1 MRSSTKRRPKAKA
14 KSKPRRAAEL
24 KHHCED
30 RGKTPSVRSI
40 IVAWG
45 RESHEPWLTFP
56 DKCWACGN
64 WGAGVERAHIIPHS
78 GGGSMEPLN
87 FFLLC
92 GACHRA
98 QPDNAPREFQIAW
111 LRTVSP
117 WLAKVQSMTAI
128 LLAELHKVGGDAAVE
143 MGNQLLQDKETA
155 AAIFEESKMRTKV
168 SGGHHITNE
177 IASGQWN
184 TMSIVVEMVRDAM
197 TPPPRA
203 DVPSLAAAEQMELLS

>member
-1 MRSSTKRRPKAKA
+1 MSTSTKRKPKP
-14 KSKPRRAAEL
+14 KPRRADEL
-24 KHHCED
+24 KRHCGD
-30 RGKTPSVRSI
+30 RGKMPSIRQI
-40 IVAWG
+40 ITAWS
-45 RESHEPWLTFP
+45 RERDEPWLSFE

-92 GACHRA
+92 HTCHRA

-117 WLAKVQSMTAI
+117 WLAKVQSMAAV

-143 MGNQLLQDKETA
+143 MGSQLLQDKETA
-155 AAIFEESKMRTKV
+155 ASIFEESKKRSKV
-168 SGGHHITNE
+168 AGGPHINNW
-177 IASGQWN
+177 IANGQWN
-184 TMSIVVEMVRDAM
+184 TMGIVVEMVRDAM
-197 TPPPRA
+197 TPTTKA
-203 DVPSLAAAEQMELLS
+203 AAPSLAAAEQMELLS

>member
-1 MRSSTKRRPKAKA
+1 MSTSTKRKPKPKP
-14 KSKPRRAAEL
+14 KSKPRRADDL
-24 KHHCED
+24 KQHCGD
-30 RGKTPSVRSI
+30 RGKMPSIRQI
-40 IVAWG
+40 IAAWS
-45 RESHEPWLTFP
+45 RERDAPWLSFE

-64 WGAGVERAHIIPHS
+64 WGGGVERAHIIPHS

-117 WLAKVQSMTAI
+117 WVVKVQSMAAA

-143 MGNQLLQDKETA
+143 MGNQLLQDKETVS
-155 AAIFEESKMRTKV
+155 AIFEESKKRTMV
-168 SGGHHITNE
+168 SGGHHISNK

-184 TMSIVVEMVRDAM
+184 MMGIVVEMVRDAM
-197 TPPPRA
+197 TPPPMA
-203 DVPSLAAAEQMELLS
+203 DAPSLAAAEQMELLS